1 MADMTSIAAIL
12 SSIKAASDIAKLLK
26 EADLSL
32 EKAELRLKWADLIN
46 ALADARIEAAE
57 VQETLNLKD
66 GEIRKLQEALS
77 VKTSLTYEEPAYW
90 RVEGA
95 KREGPYCQQCYDKE
109 GKLIRLQGGTTG
121 VYDCKTCNNTF
132 TTRQFRDEQEASIRR
147 ANHDWNP
154 V

>member
-1 MADMTSIAAIL
+1 MPDLTSISAIL
-12 SSIKAASDIAKLLK
+12 TSVKAATDIATLLND
-26 EADLSL
+26 ADLSL
-32 EKAELRLKWADLIN
+32 EKAELRLKLADLIS
-46 ALADARIEAAE
+46 ALADARIEIAG

-66 GEIRKLQEALS
+66 SEIRKLQEALRIKS
-77 VKTSLTYEEPAYW
+77 NLKYEEPAYW
-90 RVEGA
+90 LMEGD

-132 TTRQFRDEQEASIRR
+132 TTRQFREEQEASVRR
-147 ANHDWNP
+147 ANRDWNP